1 MLYKSLGQWDMS
13 YPIHVASE
21 RHLGVS
27 PEIQVLLL
35 IELQISCGKNS
46 KIFIFQSLGFIQSY
60 KFFLFVTNLL
70 LGNA

>member
-21 RHLGVS
+21 RHLGLS

-35 IELQISCGKNS
+35 IEFQISCGKNS
-46 KIFIFQSLGFIQSY
+46 KIFIFQFLGFSQSY
-60 KFFLFVTNLL
+60 
-70 LGNA
+70 